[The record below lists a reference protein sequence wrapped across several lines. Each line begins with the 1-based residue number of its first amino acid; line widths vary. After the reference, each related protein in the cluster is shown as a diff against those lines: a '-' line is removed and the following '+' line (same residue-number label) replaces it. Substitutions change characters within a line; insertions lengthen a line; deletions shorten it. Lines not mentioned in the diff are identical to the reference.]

1 MIKVKMMNNSE
12 KLNENIQKIK
22 EFSYYTGDRGSNYP
36 EKIFS
41 NIIIERAINLVKSL
55 EYQPD
60 LGAKQSLEG
69 IQFRYNKDYG
79 SYFRF
84 FVSERISLHSYIK
97 LPDTKKEIFLV
108 YREDEINQKVKEFM
122 EMNVGEKALK
132 NNLEKLNRFSKFKAN
147 WNGYGANPFSPQVIE
162 KAKKL
167 LESLEYQPKV
177 FPVPNGNIQFEY
189 EKDNGSYAEF
199 EISDNND
206 MIFGYKDN
214 KTNKDIGGEI
224 FTIFTNELNDYVKDF
239 MEKY

>member
-1 MIKVKMMNNSE
+1 
-12 KLNENIQKIK
+12 
-22 EFSYYTGDRGSNYP
+22 
-36 EKIFS
+36 
-41 NIIIERAINLVKSL
+41 
-55 EYQPD
+55 
-60 LGAKQSLEG
+60 
-69 IQFRYNKDYG
+69 
-79 SYFRF
+79 
-84 FVSERISLHSYIK
+84 
-97 LPDTKKEIFLV
+97 
-108 YREDEINQKVKEFM
+108 M
-122 EMNVGEKALK
+122 EMDVREEVLK
-132 NNLEKLNRFSKFKAN
+132 KNLEKLDRFSKFEVN
-147 WNGYGANPFSPQVIE
+147 WDGYGANPFSPQVIE

-177 FPVPNGNIQFEY
+177 FPIPNGNIQFEY